1 MSNVT
6 NGTLRNGGGN
16 GGRFLGSLWSG
27 VSNLF
32 GSSIDFETNKETN
45 FQKTVSTLEPYN
57 ASKFTGKSY
66 ETLKPVNPL

>member
-1 MSNVT
+1 LKINGIKSNVS
-6 NGTLRNGGGN
+6 GGSS
-16 GGRFLGSLWSG
+16 GGFLGSLRSG
-27 VSNLF
+27 VVNLF
-32 GSSIDFETNKETN
+32 GGSSDFKKGDETN